1 MHSCHIYGL
10 NVRSDVPLAGTPSP
24 GRDVDVRVTVERQ
37 PVETLTCR
45 SLTEP
50 MDIEL
55 AWEGA
60 GRMRVTRGKEV
71 RFEVGPAA
79 EEPLIQHLVTGV
91 GLGLALYQR
100 GVFTLHAS
108 AVAIEGRAWVL
119 MGPKG
124 SGKSTLAATLIA
136 RGHDPVTDDVAA
148 IDFLPDTGPSVR
160 RGPRSLNLWPDA
172 AEATGFASE
181 ELTRI
186 WSGSPKRV
194 ARLPHRDSTHRVPL
208 AGCVMIAASA
218 NGERV
223 SIEPVSGAAAISA
236 LIGHSYA
243 PRWTRTAGPDH
254 LRRCA
259 RILASGP
266 LLKLSRPFSIVATD
280 ESAEAIEHL
289 AGAYAPANSAS
300 IACT

>member
-10 NVRSDVPLAGTPSP
+10 NVRSDVPLAGAPSP
-24 GRDVDVRVTVERQ
+24 GRDVDVRVTVERR

-45 SLTEP
+45 PLNDPS
-50 MDIEL
+50 DIEL

-60 GRMRVTRGKEV
+60 GRMRVTRGEDV

-79 EEPLIQHLVTGV
+79 EEPLIRHLVTGV
-91 GLGLALYQR
+91 GLGLALHQR

-124 SGKSTLAATLIA
+124 IGKSTLAATLIA

-148 IDFLPDTGPSVR
+148 IDLLPETGPSVR

-181 ELTRI
+181 ELTPI
-186 WSGSPKRV
+186 WSSSPKRV
-194 ARLPHRDSTHRVPL
+194 ARLPYRDSTRRVPL
-208 AGCVMIAASA
+208 AGCVILAASA
-218 NGERV
+218 EGERV

-236 LIGHSYA
+236 LIGHSHA

-254 LRRCA
+254 LRTCA

-266 LLKLSRPFSIVATD
+266 LLKLSRPLSIVALD
-280 ESAEAIEHL
+280 ESAETIEYL